1 MRVAIFILLTFA
13 MAANASAQ
21 NVTYQRLL
29 NADKEP
35 QNWLTFSGS
44 YLGRRYSTL
53 DQITP
58 ANAQNLELKWV
69 FQTQSLQRM
78 EATPLVVD
86 GIMYVSQPPND
97 VVALDAKTGRVF
109 WVYDYRLPPTA
120 GGPCCGLN
128 NRGLAILGDTVYMG
142 TIDGHLVAI
151 DAKSGHQLWDVQVAD
166 NSAGYSFTEAPLV
179 VKDKIVMGAAGGEKG
194 IRGFVAAY
202 SAETG
207 QEEWKFNTI
216 PSPGEP
222 GNDTWPA
229 GDAWKRGGASSW
241 TTGSYDPDLNLIFWG
256 TGNPWPDSDP
266 QVREGDNLYTDSAI
280 AIDADTGKM
289 KWYFQFTPNDGDD
302 WDSIQVPVLADMPV
316 NGVQK
321 KVIYWANR
329 NGFFYVLDRATG
341 KFIRGNAFVKQNW
354 ATGLDA
360 NGRPVRA
367 PNMRATV
374 AGTLTF
380 PGSQGGT
387 NWYSPSY
394 STHTGLFY
402 VSAWQDYGVV
412 VTKGIPRIEGGQ
424 GSGFPRSTMPTI
436 TRGPINTWTEDIAH
450 GEVQAI
456 DPRTG
461 EQKWAFKTNDVSDSG
476 ILTTASDMLFTG
488 GREGYFYAIDA
499 RNGNLLW
506 KTNTGGQMSSS
517 PITYSVD
524 GKQYVAMA
532 CGHDLFVF
540 GLRDENAK

>member
-13 MAANASAQ
+13 MAANVSAQ

-44 YLGRRYSTL
+44 YLGARYSTL

-97 VVALDAKTGRVF
+97 VVALDAKTGHVF
-109 WVYDYRLPPTA
+109 WVYDYRIPPTA

-151 DAKSGHQLWDVQVAD
+151 DAKSGHGLGTFKWRITVQVIRLRRPR
-166 NSAGYSFTEAPLV
+166 FV
-179 VKDKIVMGAAGGEKG
+179 VKDKIVMGAARVN
-194 IRGFVAAY
+194 RGFVAAY

-207 QEEWKFNTI
+207 QEDPRKFNTI

-321 KVIYWANR
+321 KVICSGRIGMASFQFLRPRYR
-329 NGFFYVLDRATG
+329 KVYSGQRVCETELGHRA
-341 KFIRGNAFVKQNW
+341 
-354 ATGLDA
+354 
-360 NGRPVRA
+360 
-367 PNMRATV
+367 
-374 AGTLTF
+374 
-380 PGSQGGT
+380 
-387 NWYSPSY
+387 
-394 STHTGLFY
+394 
-402 VSAWQDYGVV
+402 
-412 VTKGIPRIEGGQ
+412 
-424 GSGFPRSTMPTI
+424 
-436 TRGPINTWTEDIAH
+436 
-450 GEVQAI
+450 
-456 DPRTG
+456 
-461 EQKWAFKTNDVSDSG
+461 
-476 ILTTASDMLFTG
+476 
-488 GREGYFYAIDA
+488 
-499 RNGNLLW
+499 
-506 KTNTGGQMSSS
+506 
-517 PITYSVD
+517 
-524 GKQYVAMA
+524 
-532 CGHDLFVF
+532 
-540 GLRDENAK
+540 

>member
-1 MRVAIFILLTFA
+1 MRVATFILLAIATA
-13 MAANASAQ
+13 TNVTAQ

-58 ANAQNLELKWV
+58 TNAKNLELKWV
-69 FQTQSLQRM
+69 FQAQSLQKL

-86 GIMYVSQPPND
+86 GIMYITQPPND

-109 WVYDYRLPPTA
+109 WIYQYRAAASAT
-120 GGPCCGLN
+120 GPCCGLI
-128 NRGLAILGDTVYMG
+128 NRGLAILGNALYMG
-142 TIDGHLVAI
+142 TIDMHLVAI

-166 NSAGYSFTEAPLV
+166 YAAGYSFTEAPLI
-179 VKDKIVMGAAGGEKG
+179 VKDKIVIGAAGGEKG
-194 IRGFVAAY
+194 VRGFLSAY

-207 QEEWKFNTI
+207 QEVWKLNTI
-216 PSPGEP
+216 PAPGEP
-222 GNDTWPA
+222 GNETWP
-229 GDAWKRGGASSW
+229 GDTWKRGGASSW
-241 TTGSYDPDLNLIFWG
+241 MTGSYDPDLNFIFWG
-256 TGNPWPDSDP
+256 TGNPWPDTDP
-266 QVREGDNLYTDSAI
+266 EVRGGDNLYTDSAI

-289 KWYFQFTPNDGDD
+289 KWYFQFTPNDGAD
-302 WDSIQVPVLADMPV
+302 WDSMQVPVLADMPV
-316 NGVQK
+316 NGAQK

-360 NGRPVRA
+360 NGRPIRA

-374 AGTLTF
+374 AGTRTF

-394 STHTGLFY
+394 SPHTGLFY
-402 VSAWQDYGVV
+402 VTAWQDYSDVF
-412 VTKGIPRIEGGQ
+412 TKGIPQVDGGR

-456 DPRTG
+456 DPKTG
-461 EQKWAFKTNDVSDSG
+461 EKKWGFETNDVSDSG

-488 GREGYFYAIDA
+488 GREGYFFAIDA
-499 RNGNLLW
+499 RNGKLLW

-524 GKQYVAMA
+524 GKQYVAMS
-532 CGHDLFVF
+532 CGHALFVF
-540 GLRDENAK
+540 GLRDESTR